1 VCLNSGLGV
10 AGSWFFGEPLVIR
23 RGES

>member
-23 RGES
+23 RRES